1 MTVLL
6 VTALVAGFFLMVVLV
21 YLVVV
26 LVYLLGF
33 RLGSQSWIGELQ
45 RVRAEAAQ
53 AERQLHELTRSAFL
67 AMAEAV
73 EEQRRGRGVGG
84 GVER

>member
-6 VTALVAGFFLMVVLV
+6 ITALVAGFF
-21 YLVVV
+21 LVVV

-45 RVRAEAAQ
+45 HVRAEAAE
-53 AERQLHELTRSAFL
+53 AERQLHDLTRSAFV
-67 AMAEAV
+67 AMAEAA
-73 EEQRRGRGVGG
+73 EQRRRGRGVGDE
-84 GVER
+84 VER